1 MTQQQ
6 RDLEVAIVQT
16 LDFGD
21 LESSRQAFERLAAE
35 SAAAGDPA
43 AAAAYLTQVARTQG
57 LAGRYDDAGA
67 TLDRA
72 AGLAGDLLG
81 PPGDHARARV
91 AIERGRVANSSGDA
105 TSARPLFEEAFTLAT
120 AAGTAGLAVDALHM
134 SAIAVGRITDPSETA
149 TSESLNRAAIALAES
164 SDEPAARRW
173 LGSLYNNLGWGLH
186 GDGDYVGAL
195 DLFERALVVREEQG
209 SKPETTVAR
218 WAVARTLRS
227 LGRLDDALLIQRALE
242 ADPDNA
248 DDGYIPE
255 EIGEALVELG
265 RVEEAKA
272 SFARAHRLLSADP
285 WLVEHEPERLA
296 RLAEYADGE
305 AG

>member
-21 LESSRQAFERLAAE
+21 LESSRQAFERLTAE
-35 SAAAGDPA
+35 SENSGDSG

-57 LAGRYDDAGA
+57 LAGRYDDAVA

-72 AGLAGDLLG
+72 GDLARALTG
-81 PPGDHARARV
+81 PAGDHARARV

-105 TSARPLFEEAFTLAT
+105 TSARPLFAEAFALAT
-120 AAGTAGLAVDALHM
+120 AAGTEGLAVDALHM
-134 SAIAVGRITDPSETA
+134 SAIAVGRISDPRETA
-149 TSESLNRAAIALAES
+149 TSEDLNREAIALAEA
-164 SDEPAARRW
+164 SDDPAARRW
-173 LGSLYNNLGWGLH
+173 LGSLYNNLGWDLH
-186 GDGDYVGAL
+186 GEGDHVGAL
-195 DLFERALVVREEQG
+195 DVFERALAVREEQG
-209 SKPETTVAR
+209 SKPEITIAR

-227 LGRLDDALLIQRALE
+227 LGRLDDALLIQRELE

-255 EIGEALVELG
+255 EIGESLVELG

-296 RLAEYADGE
+296 RLAEYAEGE